1 MFYAVRGGRVVTLIV
16 FFAFRAAWAR
26 CRTVLGQ
33 TKTPTA
39 KTCCRGQSQR
49 LCGATPLDTAS
60 LPRPLIDCQHSQASY
75 ASFTSSATRHL
86 SPRPSGAHIIG
97 FGPCRHHTIAD
108 SLSVRLPFSSRQ
120 RFVKLSLSYHRIFA
134 LSTDFDP
141 LSQFFV
147 LRGASTCATRTPS
160 CARTRMYALQ
170 YCRHPPASHPHR
182 PAARCDHHRTPSNA
196 SHARQHI
203 LSRDPPAATR
213 RCAFGDYS

>member
-1 MFYAVRGGRVVTLIV
+1 MPYAVEGSSHLSCFLLSERLGHGAERRSDKQKPRQQRLAVGDKVKDSAVPPRLT
-16 FFAFRAAWAR
+16 RHR
-26 CRTVLGQ
+26 CR
-33 TKTPTA
+33 
-39 KTCCRGQSQR
+39 
-49 LCGATPLDTAS
+49 
-60 LPRPLIDCQHSQASY
+60 SY

-97 FGPCRHHTIAD
+97 FGLCRHHTIAD

-120 RFVKLSLSYHRIFA
+120 RFVKLPLSYHRIFA

-141 LSQFFV
+141 LSQFFA

-170 YCRHPPASHPHR
+170 YCRHPHASHPHR
-182 PAARCDHHRTPSNA
+182 PAARCDHHRTPSKAN
-196 SHARQHI
+196 HARQHI
-203 LSRDPPAATR
+203 LSIDPPAATR

>member
-1 MFYAVRGGRVVTLIV
+1 MPYAGRVVTLIV

-26 CRTVLGQ
+26 CRTALGQ

-141 LSQFFV
+141 LSQFFAPC
-147 LRGASTCATRTPS
+147 GASTCARCIHARALARV
-160 CARTRMYALQ
+160 CARFNVVGILTHPTRIVPLPGAIIT
-170 YCRHPPASHPHR
+170 AGHR
-182 PAARCDHHRTPSNA
+182 M
-196 SHARQHI
+196 Q
-203 LSRDPPAATR
+203 ATR
-213 RCAFGDYS
+213 VSTFCLEIRPPQRA